1 MISFRQKILISYI
14 IALFAFGLLTIPIVT
29 RIVRLIAAQAMEDR
43 ADEVIAKIKTAP
55 NVSAM
60 INLLEE
66 QRVLIFFR
74 LSILTKQQKILFDS
88 HKQTILGENYL
99 PDYIVNSPEVLEALK
114 TGIGYEEGYSNLL
127 QQRFS
132 YLAKTFD
139 FHGKTYIIRTA
150 FPSKYFNDLARDCE
164 VAFLAI
170 ISAILV
176 LYSIITW
183 LIISHFTKPI
193 QQIILAVSP
202 YQEGKQS
209 YIPEIKL
216 KGINSRDEFN
226 KLAITLNSLSSK
238 VQKQIDTLTSERNE
252 KEAILESLV
261 EGVIAVESDMTVTY
275 ANGSASRILQKKS
288 QDLVGH
294 KFSIGN
300 ESDSYSLIVRCQAEL
315 KALTDTITIVKSN
328 GIKAFYDVVAAP
340 IGLNRGAIFV
350 MQDKSSHYK
359 LLTMR
364 KEFIANASHELK
376 TPITIIQGF
385 AETLH
390 ENPDLPRDVQ
400 IDVTG
405 KIVNN
410 CKRMTYLIKDLLTLS
425 DIENIPHSRLV
436 DCDLHQI
443 AQGCSDMLL
452 NIYPDAQIS
461 IHKPNKLEMRLEA
474 DPYLIERA
482 MFNLIENAI
491 KYSEAP
497 AKVEISMDKQDDRY
511 KIVISDQGIGIP
523 AADLEHIFERFYRV
537 NRASKQKYAGFSS
550 GLGLSIVQTIIHKHS
565 GQIFVKSQVGVGTVF
580 TILLPC

>member
-1 MISFRQKILISYI
+1 M
-14 IALFAFGLLTIPIVT
+14 
-29 RIVRLIAAQAMEDR
+29 
-43 ADEVIAKIKTAP
+43 
-55 NVSAM
+55 
-60 INLLEE
+60 
-66 QRVLIFFR
+66 
-74 LSILTKQQKILFDS
+74 
-88 HKQTILGENYL
+88 
-99 PDYIVNSPEVLEALK
+99 
-114 TGIGYEEGYSNLL
+114 
-127 QQRFS
+127 
-132 YLAKTFD
+132 
-139 FHGKTYIIRTA
+139 
-150 FPSKYFNDLARDCE
+150 
-164 VAFLAI
+164 
-170 ISAILV
+170 
-176 LYSIITW
+176 
-183 LIISHFTKPI
+183 
-193 QQIILAVSP
+193 
-202 YQEGKQS
+202 
-209 YIPEIKL
+209 
-216 KGINSRDEFN
+216 
-226 KLAITLNSLSSK
+226 NSLSSK

>member
-29 RIVRLIAAQAMEDR
+29 RIVRFIAAQAMEDR